1 MDYSKAKIY
10 KILNDIDNDVYI
22 GATCQPLCK
31 RMVNHRS
38 QINATKSKKY
48 NYKLYQKM
56 RDLGVEH
63 FYIELIKEAPCEN
76 AEQLR
81 AIEGEYIRQYGELNT
96 RIEGRTKKQYIQDTK
111 EKKSAYDR
119 IRRAEKGDELKKQK
133 REHYHNNIDEQR
145 LKHKASYDKVRQNK
159 ETCPI
164 CGSVYISW
172 GRKKHLTTKTHQ
184 EALEKQSNE

>member
-10 KILNDIDNDVYI
+10 KVLNDIDSDVYI

-31 RMVNHRS
+31 RMANHRS
-38 QINATKSKKY
+38 QINAKQRIK
-48 NYKLYQKM
+48 YKLYQKM

-63 FYIELIKEAPCEN
+63 FYIELIEEVPCEN

-81 AIEGEYIRQYGELNT
+81 AIEGEYIRQYGKLNA
-96 RIEGRTKKQYIQDTK
+96 RIEGRTKKQYTQDTK
-111 EKKSAYDR
+111 EKKSEYDR
-119 IRRAEKGDELKKQK
+119 RRRAEKGDELKKQK

-145 LKHKASYDKVRQNK
+145 LKHKASYEKARVNK
-159 ETCPI
+159 ETCPV
-164 CGSVYISW
+164 CGSVYIPW